1 MRKFLP
7 RGLLFAACC
16 TLFASVA
23 AKAAATD
30 DATETR
36 DVALDARVVRVKI
49 DGVIH
54 VRLRQGDTP
63 SLKIVGDKRL
73 MDKMTSSQAGDTLNL
88 QTDNARGVKVSGA
101 GVRVELVLPALRQV
115 VADGV
120 GSTDISGFGGQEL
133 ELLQDGAGSM
143 RATVDYK
150 IVHTTLAG
158 VGSMRVWLGDNDR
171 TEIDLRGAGNIT
183 LSGRSKLLKASLG
196 GVGGLTAQQ
205 FDADAVE
212 VDLSGLGNASVR
224 ARQAASLKLSGLG
237 SVTVFGQP
245 ASRAVSVNGLGKV
258 NWK

>member
-7 RGLLFAACC
+7 RGLLLAACC
-16 TLFASVA
+16 TLFAGVA
-23 AKAAATD
+23 AQAATAD
-30 DATETR
+30 EATETR

-73 MDKMTSSQAGDTLNL
+73 MEKVTSAQTGDTLNL
-88 QTDNARGVKVSGA
+88 QTENMRGIKISGA

-133 ELLQDGAGSM
+133 ELLQEGAGSM
-143 RATVDYK
+143 KATVDYK
-150 IVHTTLAG
+150 VVHTTLAG
-158 VGSMRVWLGDNDR
+158 VGSMRVWLSNNER
-171 TEIDLRGAGNIT
+171 TELDLRGAGNIT

-196 GVGGLTAQQ
+196 GVGGLSAQQ

-212 VDLSGLGNASVR
+212 LDLSGLGNASVS
-224 ARQAASLKLSGLG
+224 AREAARLKLSGVG
-237 SVTVFGQP
+237 SATVFGQP
-245 ASRAVSVNGLGKV
+245 ASRTVSMDGLGKV